1 MYNYVVL
8 LRSELFWDITQC
20 IVVIPY
26 RCFGDNLS
34 VPSSSVKI
42 FTHEDGTDRLSRS
55 VGKELQLY
63 TA

>member
-1 MYNYVVL
+1 MFSYVVL

-26 RCFGDNLS
+26 RCLGDNLS

-42 FTHEDGTDRLSRS
+42 LTHEDGTDRLFQS
-55 VGKELQLY
+55 VGKELPVY